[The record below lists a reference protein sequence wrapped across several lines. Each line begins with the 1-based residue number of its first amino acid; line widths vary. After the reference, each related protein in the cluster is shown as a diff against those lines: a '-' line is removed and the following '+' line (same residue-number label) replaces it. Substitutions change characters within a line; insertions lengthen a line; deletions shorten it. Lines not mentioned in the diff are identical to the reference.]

1 MIPRLSPALVLL
13 VFVRQRAWAFTGMVP
28 SVQQQPHHS
37 DQQYRIRPLYA
48 VIYGAD
54 GKIVKEEENQ
64 DNDKTD
70 LPLHVLYGIQAEV
83 DAATL
88 ARVACAF
95 APPEHQNLQLED
107 VKQAILVAVRSTSL
121 DIALSLVA
129 SFEESNQQLLQV
141 LVTVP
146 FSPAPSDNMIE
157 IEQHIMEQIRQL
169 DAKAVKRLDVKGGKP
184 AQASLFVMSELTE
197 EPTMD
202 VMCAVDW
209 WTTVPPLKT
218 FLRDEC
224 ASFKDLLNTGTDFQ
238 RELQMLAQQQLKQ
251 SNLQRVQVASIGT
264 SGVWLKAAVLQKDKD
279 EKAAILDVPIQ
290 FLDQKEAATAD
301 DLRESVL
308 NLVELVEN
316 LPLVEPAK
324 EPERAMAANE
334 EPAKPMSKAKK
345 EEPAEPVPVAA
356 KAEPSPAE
364 KETTTKPRVLSKEER
379 VAQARQQPKSPKEE
393 AELAAKYAAIED
405 LGERAY
411 TILVD
416 LGMI

>member
-1 MIPRLSPALVLL
+1 
-13 VFVRQRAWAFTGMVP
+13 
-28 SVQQQPHHS
+28 
-37 DQQYRIRPLYA
+37 
-48 VIYGAD
+48 
-54 GKIVKEEENQ
+54 
-64 DNDKTD
+64 
-70 LPLHVLYGIQAEV
+70 
-83 DAATL
+83 
-88 ARVACAF
+88 
-95 APPEHQNLQLED
+95 
-107 VKQAILVAVRSTSL
+107 
-121 DIALSLVA
+121 
-129 SFEESNQQLLQV
+129 
-141 LVTVP
+141 
-146 FSPAPSDNMIE
+146 
-157 IEQHIMEQIRQL
+157 
-169 DAKAVKRLDVKGGKP
+169 
-184 AQASLFVMSELTE
+184 
-197 EPTMD
+197 MD
-202 VMCAVDW
+202 VMYAVDW